1 MFAVVAVLLALG
13 GASAGRGLLQRRLP
27 PLPIDPRTEALA
39 ATITTAGT
47 LAAARPLFSPV
58 DIIMA
63 RTCSLLELVMSI
75 ARPLFSP
82 VDLIMARTCSLPV
95 LSMSD
100 ARSARLRTCFI
111 GCSVD

>member
-1 MFAVVAVLLALG
+1 MFALVAVLLALG
-13 GASAGRGLLQRRLP
+13 SASAGRGLLQRRLP

-63 RTCSLLELVMSI
+63 RTCSLPELCDEH
-75 ARPLFSP
+75 SP
-82 VDLIMARTCSLPV
+82 AAVQPRGHHHGAHLLPTCAEHV
-95 LSMSD
+95 
-100 ARSARLRTCFI
+100 
-111 GCSVD
+111 